1 MRSPF
6 GFGDLAVLAMVTGF
20 MLAGCQQQ
28 TAPDANA
35 LDTAKLK
42 QVTVSVTG
50 MS

>member
-6 GFGDLAVLAMVTGF
+6 GIGGLALLAVVAGF
-20 MLAGCQQQ
+20 LLAGCQQQ
-28 TAPDANA
+28 SAPDAKV
-35 LDTAKLK
+35 LDTDKLK